1 MKKEFKWKLEISE
14 IKKNCD
20 YIVYLD
26 DDYFRK
32 SYLILKILN
41 NSINSNL
48 TSSEN
53 NDHLKICDLNVEIT
67 SLILFISTYNMN
79 KKIQLMTYQK
89 IKGNSSS

>member
-32 SYLILKILN
+32 SYLILKFLN

-53 NDHLKICDLNVEIT
+53 NDHLKICDLNVENNKFNIIYQYVQIT
-67 SLILFISTYNMN
+67 
-79 KKIQLMTYQK
+79 KKF
-89 IKGNSSS
+89 N